1 MKLLVING
9 PNLNMLGIR
18 EPDHYGRET
27 YADLVEKIRRLS
39 ARLKELGREDID
51 IQIDGGVTEENAAE
65 LREAGVTCLVAGSSV
80 FKAQDMAK
88 AIAAIRG
95 E

>member
-1 MKLLVING
+1 MIEYVLPLCDMILCMSVNPGFGGQKLIPEVI
-9 PNLNMLGIR
+9 
-18 EPDHYGRET
+18 
-27 YADLVEKIRRLS
+27 EKIRRLS

-65 LREAGVTCLVAGSSV
+65 LRATGVTCLVAGSSV

-88 AIAAIRG
+88 AIAVIRG